1 MISIGALPVF
11 WEALFQKKGLKSLS
25 TSAISYH
32 FYMDPLLIDGE
43 NLTIANVQE
52 VALAR
57 RRVALHP
64 GAAARMSRS
73 RLVIEAIIE
82 EERAVY
88 GVSTGFGKLSD
99 VHVGRD
105 QITPLQH
112 NLVRSHAAGVGAP
125 FAEPE
130 VRALILLRANV
141 LAKGLSGARP
151 VVAERLCDLLNHHIY
166 PVIPCRGS
174 VGASGDLAPLAHLAL
189 VLIGEGEVFSASTRI
204 TGREAFEGI
213 GVAPLDLQ
221 AKEGL
226 ALLNGTQATLA
237 SGILSW
243 SRAKQ
248 LVDLADLAGA
258 MSLEALKGSPVAF
271 DPRIHQARPH
281 QGQTRVAERLLR
293 FLKDSEIRESHLNC
307 ERIQDAYSLRCM
319 PQVHG
324 PVRECL
330 QHAGVTAWTE
340 LNSATDNPLVFSET
354 GEVLSG
360 GNFHG
365 QYLGLAFDFLAISL
379 SVLANISERRIER
392 TLNPE
397 YGDLPPFLAD
407 QPGLNSGFMIAQV
420 TAAALASENK
430 VLSHP
435 ASVDSIP
442 TSGNKE
448 DHVPMAMGAALKLRT
463 VVSNLE
469 RILAIEFLCATQGID
484 YLRPMKAGVT
494 VEAAYQ
500 YIRGVIPHVSVDRA
514 LSPDID
520 QMIRL
525 MNQTDF
531 IQLAEDPS

>member
-1 MISIGALPVF
+1 
-11 WEALFQKKGLKSLS
+11 
-25 TSAISYH
+25 
-32 FYMDPLLIDGE
+32 MDPLLIDGE
-43 NLTIANVQE
+43 TLTIQDVYEIAFE
-52 VALAR
+52 R
-57 RRVALHP
+57 KRVFLHP
-64 GAAARMSRS
+64 EASKRMSRS
-73 RLVIEAIIE
+73 RSVIETIVNE
-82 EERAVY
+82 DRAVY

-99 VHVGRD
+99 VHIGQD

-112 NLVRSHAAGVGAP
+112 NLVRSHASGVGDP
-125 FAEPE
+125 FSEE
-130 VRALILLRANV
+130 ECRALMLLRANV

-166 PVIPCRGS
+166 PVVPCRGS

-189 VLIGEGEVFSASTRI
+189 VLIGEGEVFSESTKI
-204 TGREAFEGI
+204 SGREALEAI
-213 GVAPLDLQ
+213 GVPPLDLR

-237 SGILSW
+237 TGLIRW
-243 SRAKQ
+243 RRGKQ
-248 LVDLADLAGA
+248 LLDMADLAAA

-271 DPRIHQARPH
+271 DVRIHQARPH
-281 QGQTRVAERLLR
+281 RGQLQVAERLSR
-293 FLKDSEIRESHLNC
+293 FLRESEIRQSHIDC
-307 ERIQDAYSLRCM
+307 GRIQDAYSLRCV

-330 QHAGVTAWTE
+330 EYVYSVATVE
-340 LNSATDNPLVFSET
+340 INSATDNPLVFADA

-365 QYLGLAFDFLAISL
+365 QSLGLAFDFLAISL

-392 TLNPE
+392 LLNPE

-407 QPGLNSGFMIAQV
+407 HPGLNSGFMVAQV

-448 DHVPMAMGAALKLRT
+448 DHVPMAMGAALKLKQ
-463 VVSNLE
+463 VVANLE

-484 YLRPMKAGVT
+484 YLRPLKAGVNA
-494 VEAAYQ
+494 EAAYQ
-500 YIRGVIPHVSVDRA
+500 YIRRRISHVSVDRV
-514 LSPDID
+514 LSTDIERMID
-520 QMIRL
+520 IMNEEEFIRL
-525 MNQTDF
+525 A
-531 IQLAEDPS
+531 I

>member
-1 MISIGALPVF
+1 
-11 WEALFQKKGLKSLS
+11 
-25 TSAISYH
+25 
-32 FYMDPLLIDGE
+32 MDPLLIDGE
-43 NLTIANVQE
+43 TLTIQDVYE
-52 VALAR
+52 VALER
-57 RRVALHP
+57 KRVALHP
-64 GAAARMSRS
+64 EASKRMSRS
-73 RLVIEAIIE
+73 RSVIETIVNE
-82 EERAVY
+82 DRAVY

-99 VHVGRD
+99 VHIGQD

-112 NLVRSHAAGVGAP
+112 NLVRSHASGVGDP
-125 FAEPE
+125 FGEE
-130 VRALILLRANV
+130 ECRSLMLLRANV

-166 PVIPCRGS
+166 PVVPCRGS

-189 VLIGEGEVFSASTRI
+189 VLIGEGEVFSESTKI
-204 TGREAFEGI
+204 SGREALEAI
-213 GVAPLDLQ
+213 GVPPLDLR

-237 SGILSW
+237 TGLIRW
-243 SRAKQ
+243 RRGKQ
-248 LVDLADLAGA
+248 LLDMADLAAA

-271 DPRIHQARPH
+271 DVRIHQARPH
-281 QGQTRVAERLLR
+281 RGQLQVAERLSR
-293 FLKDSEIRESHLNC
+293 FLRESEIRQSHIDC
-307 ERIQDAYSLRCM
+307 GRIQDAYSLRCV

-330 QHAGVTAWTE
+330 EYVHSVAAVE
-340 LNSATDNPLVFSET
+340 INSATDNPLVFADA

-365 QYLGLAFDFLAISL
+365 QSLGLAFDFLAISL

-392 TLNPE
+392 LLNPE

-407 QPGLNSGFMIAQV
+407 HPGLNSGFMVAQV

-448 DHVPMAMGAALKLRT
+448 DHVPMAMGAALKLKQ
-463 VVSNLE
+463 VVANLE

-484 YLRPMKAGVT
+484 YLRPLKAGVNA
-494 VEAAYQ
+494 EAAYQ
-500 YIRGVIPHVSVDRA
+500 YIRRRISHVSVDRV
-514 LSPDID
+514 LSTDIERMID
-520 QMIRL
+520 IMNEEEFIRL
-525 MNQTDF
+525 A
-531 IQLAEDPS
+531 I

>member
-1 MISIGALPVF
+1 
-11 WEALFQKKGLKSLS
+11 
-25 TSAISYH
+25 
-32 FYMDPLLIDGE
+32 MDPLFIDGE
-43 NLTIANVQE
+43 RLTIENIHE
-52 VALAR
+52 VAVDR

-64 GAAARMSRS
+64 SAAQKMARS
-73 RLVIEAIIE
+73 RAVIEGIVNE
-82 EERAVY
+82 DRVVY

-99 VHVGRD
+99 VHLGRD

-112 NLVRSHAAGVGAP
+112 NLVRSHAVGMGDP
-125 FAEPE
+125 LTEE
-130 VRALILLRANV
+130 ETRALMLLRANV

-151 VVAERLCDLLNHHIY
+151 VVAERLCDLLNHHFY

-189 VLIGEGEVFSASTRI
+189 VLIGEGEVFGASTRL
-204 TGREAFEGI
+204 TGREALEGI
-213 GVAPLDLQ
+213 GVPPLDLQ

-237 SGILSW
+237 TGLISW
-243 SRAKQ
+243 RRSKQ
-248 LVDLADLAGA
+248 LLDMADLAGA

-271 DPRIHQARPH
+271 DPRIHKARPH
-281 QGQTRVAERLLR
+281 PGQLQTAERLTR
-293 FLKDSEIRESHLNC
+293 FLADSDIRESHLDC
-307 ERIQDAYSLRCM
+307 ARIQDAYSLRCI

-330 QHAGVTAWTE
+330 EYVRDVAAVE
-340 LNSATDNPLVFSET
+340 VNSATDNPLVFADA

-365 QYLGLAFDFLAISL
+365 QSLGLAFDFLTMSL
-379 SVLANISERRIER
+379 SVLANICERRIER
-392 TLNPE
+392 LLNPE
-397 YGDLPPFLAD
+397 YGDLPAFLAD

-420 TAAALASENK
+420 AAAALSSENK

-448 DHVPMAMGAALKLRT
+448 DHVPMAMGAALKLKQ
-463 VVSNLE
+463 VVTNVE
-469 RILAIEFLCATQGID
+469 RILAIEFLCAAQGID
-484 YLRPMKAGVT
+484 YLRPLKAGVS

-500 YIRGVIPHVSVDRA
+500 YIRQKISHVEVDRVLSKDIEQMIEIMSESDFVA
-514 LSPDID
+514 LSK
-520 QMIRL
+520 
-525 MNQTDF
+525 
-531 IQLAEDPS
+531 